1 MAKQYAG
8 KVKLLDVGGYL
19 NLEAAAGLVVPC
31 TVHDWEDGDF
41 TYYVEPEVFTKLG
54 CHVGGCSQ
62 PFPFYEGEVE
72 VITEE

>member
-31 TVHDWEDGDF
+31 IVHDFEDGDY
-41 TYYVEPEVFTKLG
+41 TYYVEPSTFEKLG
-54 CHVGGCSQ
+54 CDVGRCKQ
-62 PFPFYEGEVE
+62 AFPFYDNEVE
-72 VITEE
+72 VVTEE